1 MHLGLRE
8 AHRQEQLRRL
18 CQYLR
23 QHVPAQAAAL
33 LAGDFNDW
41 RQRADATLARCG
53 LADVHRLAL
62 GHAARTFPAACPLL
76 RLDRI
81 YVRNVAGSEPRRL
94 SRRPWSRL
102 SDHVP
107 LAAEVTL

>member
-1 MHLGLRE
+1 
-8 AHRQEQLRRL
+8 
-18 CQYLR
+18 
-23 QHVPAQAAAL
+23 
-33 LAGDFNDW
+33 
-41 RQRADATLARCG
+41 
-53 LADVHRLAL
+53 VHRLAL

>member
-1 MHLGLRE
+1 PAPLHALCVHLGLRE

-41 RQRADATLARCG
+41 RQ
-53 LADVHRLAL
+53 
-62 GHAARTFPAACPLL
+62 
-76 RLDRI
+76 
-81 YVRNVAGSEPRRL
+81 
-94 SRRPWSRL
+94 
-102 SDHVP
+102 
-107 LAAEVTL
+107 